1 MHGLRP
7 VVDRIFPFSELPAA
21 LEYME
26 SGKHFGKIAL
36 SCLSGSRSQFWRIP
50 MATSAAAADSQDH
63 LARIR
68 QELKNVAG
76 HAREQVRHV
85 ASPQARALFETTAEV
100 LDGAYE
106 HAAQRSE
113 PAWQ

>member
-1 MHGLRP
+1 
-7 VVDRIFPFSELPAA
+7 
-21 LEYME
+21 
-26 SGKHFGKIAL
+26 
-36 SCLSGSRSQFWRIP
+36 
-50 MATSAAAADSQDH
+50 MATSANATDPQDH

-68 QELKNVAG
+68 QELKEVARY
-76 HAREQVRHV
+76 AREEVGHV

-100 LDGAYE
+100 LDGLASAYE